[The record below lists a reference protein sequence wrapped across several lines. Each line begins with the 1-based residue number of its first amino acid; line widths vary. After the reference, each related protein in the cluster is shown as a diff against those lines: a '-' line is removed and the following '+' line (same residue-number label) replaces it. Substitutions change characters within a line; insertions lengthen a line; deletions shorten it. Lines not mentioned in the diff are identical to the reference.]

1 MLHLRCSVFAAVIC
15 FPALAFAHYPWFLKG
30 QPADKPGTV
39 TMIFEEGPAPGNGE
53 YLDPFIK
60 SATYWLR
67 TTEKNAPT
75 PLEFKPHDKDGK
87 RWLTFS
93 PDAVPAHGIE
103 GYCKWGVYQGKLLH
117 YYVRYLNVT
126 SPEHLAALARAEKL
140 QFDLVPRIEQN
151 EIVVQVLWEG
161 KPAAEKPVHHGTAV
175 PADGDGGRPGTDPL
189 STRKSRT
196 LHAAQP
202 VRSAGTGGYGR
213 RNRVQGNAP
222 DGHADTQPAGIRQ
235 CGTRQ
240 IEKLPAPDDPA
251 ARRQQGTQCTEIWTD
266 PVPSGEVRA
275 LVLFEGD
282 AASTPCVATAR
293 NSWVV
298 QHAKSRGLT
307 SSIIGTSRN
316 RLQFS
321 GDRICRS
328 GGSDGQVPFLACH
341 SSSSIA

>member
-161 KPAAEKPVHHGTAV
+161 KPAAEKPVYITGPQFRRTATADAQGLIRFQPEKAGLYTLRSQFVQPEPEGTDDGTAYKGMRQTV
-175 PADGDGGRPGTDPL
+175 TLTLNLPVSGSAEPA
-189 STRKSRT
+189 K
-196 LHAAQP
+196 
-202 VRSAGTGGYGR
+202 
-213 RNRVQGNAP
+213 
-222 DGHADTQPAGIRQ
+222 
-235 CGTRQ
+235 
-240 IEKLPAPDDPA
+240 
-251 ARRQQGTQCTEIWTD
+251 
-266 PVPSGEVRA
+266 
-275 LVLFEGD
+275 
-282 AASTPCVATAR
+282 
-293 NSWVV
+293 
-298 QHAKSRGLT
+298 
-307 SSIIGTSRN
+307 
-316 RLQFS
+316 
-321 GDRICRS
+321 
-328 GGSDGQVPFLACH
+328 
-341 SSSSIA
+341 